1 MKRSRP
7 FDPTAPKSPHGLV
20 DVNLFRCTCGGLC
33 FSVPASNLQAFLG
46 VETWRCD
53 RCKQLYGHNFG
64 GHRGAHP

>member
-1 MKRSRP
+1 MRLWFDLITKRDGRALLRWWNENA
-7 FDPTAPKSPHGLV
+7 FW
-20 DVNLFRCTCGGLC
+20 NTCGGLC

-64 GHRGAHP
+64 GHR